1 MSYFAYTDSDSMK
14 GVEMLNQVCAEMVF
28 VEYFAILIFFFY
40 MLYKPTFIFVSYI
53 ECNKFWTDVLFPH
66 G

>member
-1 MSYFAYTDSDSMK
+1 MK
-14 GVEMLNQVCAEMVF
+14 GVEMLKIRNPSMCRNGF

-53 ECNKFWTDVLFPH
+53 ECNKF
-66 G
+66 